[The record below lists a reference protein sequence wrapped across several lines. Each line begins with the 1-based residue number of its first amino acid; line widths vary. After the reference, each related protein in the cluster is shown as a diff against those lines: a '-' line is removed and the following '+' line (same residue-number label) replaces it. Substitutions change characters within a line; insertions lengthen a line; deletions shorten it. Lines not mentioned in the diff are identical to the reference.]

1 MLQSAAEFQK
11 EAEKKE
17 KKICST
23 DLQTCVI
30 KKEICNVS
38 FALQSLPSLQPYL
51 VLDTEKVERYYC
63 AAG

>member
-1 MLQSAAEFQK
+1 ME

-17 KKICST
+17 KKKKFVV
-23 DLQTCVI
+23 QTFRLVCN
-30 KKEICNVS
+30 KNEFNVS

>member
-1 MLQSAAEFQK
+1 MEEFYEIGADIWSAAEFQK

-30 KKEICNVS
+30 KKNVMYLLHYSLYRLCNHT
-38 FALQSLPSLQPYL
+38 LY
-51 VLDTEKVERYYC
+51 
-63 AAG
+63 